1 MGRLFSFGCIL
12 SYNSQPKEAGAGGV
26 MNTDIKQ
33 FWDLNRM
40 YSQLRNELLAN
51 LSDDDL
57 AFSPGG
63 ENPTLGA
70 LCRELGETQYA
81 YAQSF
86 KTFKIDFSYRRN
98 DDATLKSV
106 AKLQAW
112 YAELDRQLE
121 AALEAVTDADV
132 EDKKMDRDGY
142 EVPLPISLDILREAL
157 LIFYGKASVY
167 LKAMGKARTEM
178 WRDWIG

>member
-1 MGRLFSFGCIL
+1 
-12 SYNSQPKEAGAGGV
+12 
-26 MNTDIKQ
+26 MNADIKH

-40 YSQLRNELLAN
+40 YSQLRDELLAS
-51 LSDDDL
+51 LCDDDL
-57 AFSPGG
+57 AYSPGG

-86 KTFKIDFSYRRN
+86 KSFKIDFSYRVK
-98 DDATLKSV
+98 DGAYLTSV

-112 YAELDRQLE
+112 YAELDQQLE
-121 AALEAVTDADV
+121 AALETVSDEDV
-132 EDKKMDRDGY
+132 ANKKMDRGGY

-157 LIFYGKASVY
+157 LIFYGKVSVY
-167 LKAMGKARTEM
+167 LKAMGKERTEM

>member
-1 MGRLFSFGCIL
+1 
-12 SYNSQPKEAGAGGV
+12 
-26 MNTDIKQ
+26 MNTEIKQ

-40 YSQLRNELLAN
+40 YTPLRDELMAS

-63 ENPTLGA
+63 DNPTLGA

-86 KTFKIDFSYRRN
+86 KTFKIDFSYRTN
-98 DDATLKSV
+98 DDAYLKSV

-112 YAELDRQLE
+112 YQQLDQQLE
-121 AALEAVTDADV
+121 AVLETVTDEDV
-132 EDKKMDRDGY
+132 ANKKMDRDGY
-142 EVPLPISLDILREAL
+142 ETPVHISLDILREAL
-157 LIFYGKASVY
+157 LIFYGKVSVY
-167 LKAMGKARTEM
+167 LKAMGVERTEM
-178 WRDWIG
+178 WRDWIA

>member
-1 MGRLFSFGCIL
+1 
-12 SYNSQPKEAGAGGV
+12 
-26 MNTDIKQ
+26 MNADIKQ

-40 YSQLRNELLAN
+40 YTPLRDELMAS

-57 AFSPGG
+57 AFTPGG

-81 YAQSF
+81 YLQSF
-86 KTFKIDFSYRRN
+86 QTYKIDFTYRSNDESYLR
-98 DDATLKSV
+98 SV

-112 YAELDRQLE
+112 YTELDEQLE
-121 AALEAVTDADV
+121 AALETVSDEDV
-132 EDKKMDRDGY
+132 ADKKMDRGGY

-178 WRDWIG
+178 WRDWIA